1 MKDEAIRTSPF
12 VGALPGTGAAATQ
25 PCSRECTTF
34 AEKTNSS
41 PNAQASTVAA
51 ASKRQDMRDL
61 VNVIRNWGKS
71 FVKWPVAVD
80 EPQWSQ
86 PGRMRYLPRAGDGA
100 YE

>member
-25 PCSRECTTF
+25 PCSRECKTY

-41 PNAQASTVAA
+41 PNARASTVAA

-61 VNVIRNWGKS
+61 VNVIRNWRKS
-71 FVKWPVAVD
+71 
-80 EPQWSQ
+80 
-86 PGRMRYLPRAGDGA
+86 L
-100 YE
+100 